1 MQPDFT
7 NLVEKIDLK
16 TLLIGFYDAPET
28 QPFAPLVT
36 PDQGTCV
43 FTAFEKWMSG
53 QTLHLTPDN
62 CGCSGAERWL
72 CDTVRGPRKI
82 LSILWYTKK
91 G

>member
-7 NLVEKIDLK
+7 NLVEKIGLK

-36 PDQGTCV
+36 PDQGACV

-53 QTLHLTPDN
+53 QTLYLTPDN
-62 CGCSGAERWL
+62 GG
-72 CDTVRGPRKI
+72 D
-82 LSILWYTKK
+82 
-91 G
+91 